1 MTRRPALHVR
11 PRHAIAWIVVGWAMS
26 LGALFAAPLVK
37 ASQAGAWAVAR
48 TMVETGDYAVPR
60 YNGEV
65 RLKKPPLAS
74 WVQAGT
80 MEVAGTTDRRV
91 AGFASWCL
99 GLLFAAGP
107 FLLGVA
113 LGRPMAGFL
122 ASLLLVTCR
131 SAVVWGASPEHDVP
145 FAGLIALSLAF
156 LARALARGA
165 RTRTA
170 VVAGLACGA
179 AVLVKGPFALA
190 FVLGTALVAGGGRRA
205 RDGEL
210 ARGRLWAVLVAGSLL
225 PAALWLAVLLGRL
238 GGVGPVF
245 DEMRRQ
251 ALGEAGA
258 HLKTGVANVLYY
270 VGMIP
275 KWAMP
280 WPLVLVPMLGVRA
293 WRRRRGD
300 RAVAPLPAFA
310 VRSFLVTL
318 LVLTV
323 VPAKQEH
330 YLLPALPAAFLL
342 GACALEDAMRQ
353 RTRAARWIAPLL
365 GALALAF
372 VAERVLAARAVV
384 PPGLVLFAIAGQ
396 AAVAMAVVLVFRR
409 AEAVTRL
416 VPLVLVA
423 AFGTTLVAG
432 VADAD
437 RLRETDDVGRSVAAL
452 VPRVPERAVV
462 LGFAT
467 GVREAFDTTAA
478 YLHRV
483 VERVTTVEALAAR
496 LAREP
501 GATLLVELPEDA
513 LLAPVRASL
522 ERVGELAPPR
532 PADKDRIVVY
542 RIRR

>member
-1 MTRRPALHVR
+1 MSA
-11 PRHAIAWIVVGWAMS
+11 RHAVLWIALGWAMS

-37 ASQAGAWAVAR
+37 ASQARAWAVAR
-48 TMVETGDYAVPR
+48 TMARTGDFAVPR

-74 WVQAGT
+74 WVQAGA
-80 MEVAGTTDRRV
+80 MDVLGTADRRV
-91 AGFASWCL
+91 AGGASWLL
-99 GLLFAAGP
+99 GALFALGP

-113 LGRPMAGFL
+113 LRRPFAGFL
-122 ASLLLVTCR
+122 GALLLVTCR

-145 FAGLIALSLAF
+145 FAGAIAVSLAF
-156 LARALARGA
+156 LARALVPGA
-165 RTRTA
+165 RPRTA
-170 VVAGLACGA
+170 VFAGLACGA

-190 FVLGTALVAGGGRRA
+190 FVLGTALATGGARRA
-205 RDGEL
+205 REGEL
-210 ARGRLWAVLVAGSLL
+210 SRPRLWGALVLGALL
-225 PAALWLAVLLGRL
+225 PAAGWLAVLLARL

-245 DEMRRQ
+245 DEMKRQ

-258 HLKTGVANVLYY
+258 HLKSGLSNALYY

-280 WPLVLVPMLGVRA
+280 WPVALLPMLAVHA

-300 RAVAPLPAFA
+300 RAVAPLPSFA
-310 VRSFLVTL
+310 VRSFLVTF

-353 RTRAARWIAPLL
+353 RARVTRWIPPLL
-365 GALALAF
+365 GALALGFVVERALGARAF
-372 VAERVLAARAVV
+372 VASPIVLWA
-384 PPGLVLFAIAGQ
+384 LAGQ
-396 AAVAMAVVLVFRR
+396 AAVALAVVLVFRR
-409 AEAVTRL
+409 REPATRL

-423 AFGTTLVAG
+423 AFGTTLVAN
-432 VADAD
+432 VADAG
-437 RLRETDDVGRSVAAL
+437 RLRETDDVGRAVAAIRA
-452 VPRVPERAVV
+452 RVPEREPV
-462 LGFAT
+462 LGFAP

-478 YLHRV
+478 YLGRP

-496 LAREP
+496 MRLAP
-501 GATLLVELPEDA
+501 GATLLVELPEDG
-513 LLAPVRASL
+513 LLGPVRDSL
-522 ERVGELAPPR
+522 DRVGEIAPSR
-532 PADKDRIVVY
+532 GADKDRILVY
-542 RIRR
+542 RVR